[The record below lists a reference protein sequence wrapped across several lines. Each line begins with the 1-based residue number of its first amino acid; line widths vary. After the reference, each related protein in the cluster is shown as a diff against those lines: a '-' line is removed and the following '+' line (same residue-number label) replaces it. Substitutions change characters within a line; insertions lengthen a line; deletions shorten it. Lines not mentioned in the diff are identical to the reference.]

1 MVEAAPKTRDNPRLL
16 GIVLNMTSYL
26 LILLSTVFVNNIV
39 MVKILGL
46 CPFMGV
52 SKKLEAAISM
62 GAATTFVLTLASGSS
77 YLIDHFLLAP
87 FHLEYLRTL
96 SFIVVIAGI
105 VQFTEMVV
113 QKTSPV
119 LHQVLGIYLPLITT
133 NCAVLGI
140 PLLNVQEKHNF
151 IESLFFGMGGAI
163 GFTLVLVLFAGI
175 RERLE
180 GADVP
185 GIFKGSAI
193 AMITAGLMSLSFM
206 GFSGLVK

>member
-1 MVEAAPKTRDNPRLL
+1 
-16 GIVLNMTSYL
+16 MTEYL
-26 LILLSTVFVNNIV
+26 LILVSTVFVNNIV

-52 SKKLEAAISM
+52 SKKLEAAIGM
-62 GAATTFVLTLASGSS
+62 GAATTFVLTLASGAS
-77 YLIDHFLLAP
+77 YLINRYLLGP
-87 FHLEYLRTL
+87 ELSYLTTL

-119 LHQVLGIYLPLITT
+119 LYQVLGIYLPLITT

-140 PLLNVQEKHNF
+140 PLLNVQAKHNF
-151 IESLFFGMGGAI
+151 IESIFFGMGGAL
-163 GFTLVLVLFAGI
+163 GFTLVMVLFASM
-175 RERLE
+175 RERME

-185 GIFKGSAI
+185 AIFKGSAI
-193 AMITAGLMSLSFM
+193 AMVTAGLMSLSFM
-206 GFSGLVK
+206 GFSGLIK